1 MVSWNRLS
9 PTVVGRLFPPS
20 GKCETL
26 VMFNVLCRDNLS
38 IAGIKLLQET
48 PGLNVIVNN
57 EKADKLGA
65 AGIRE
70 LLREVDGVIIRS
82 DTKMTPEILKDQPR
96 LKIIVRAGVGVDNI
110 DLDAATRA
118 GIVVMNTPAGNTT
131 STAEHA
137 VTMMMALS
145 RYIAPADASMKS
157 GKWDKKSFTGTQLA
171 GKTLA
176 VIGLGRIGQSVARRA
191 IGLEMKVVGYDPFLS
206 IEKAAEQGITL
217 YRDIDELLPLCDY
230 LTVHTPGG
238 AETKSLISSDR
249 IAKMRK
255 GVRLINCARGGII
268 DETALADALDSGHV
282 AGAALDVFETEP
294 LPADSR
300 LLKTKNLLTTPHL
313 GASTEEAQES
323 VAIEAAEIISGFLI
337 RNEVRH
343 AVNMAPITST
353 EMADMK
359 AYLDLGRRLGLL
371 LAQQNKSTG
380 IKSAVVNYRGEAAT
394 KKTKLI
400 TNAFA
405 CGLLESALDESVN
418 IVNAELLARERG
430 IEITETTSTEPSD
443 FHTMVQA
450 IVNTDS
456 GELTASGTIFGKQFL
471 RLVRLGKFTIDGYL
485 DGTMLIYRHR
495 DVPGLIGYIGQ
506 ICGRHQVNIAHMALG
521 RLQNMP
527 GGDSVAI
534 LNLDNEPSN
543 AVIEEIKKHPEVTGV
558 EVVKLPKAGAP
569 LPWLVSK

>member
-1 MVSWNRLS
+1 
-9 PTVVGRLFPPS
+9 
-20 GKCETL
+20 
-26 VMFNVLCRDNLS
+26 MFNVLCRDNLS
-38 IAGIKLLQET
+38 VAGINLLQQT
-48 PGLNVIVNN
+48 AGLNVIVNN

-70 LLREVDGVIIRS
+70 LLREADGVIIRS

-145 RYIAPADASMKS
+145 RSIAPADASMKS

-176 VIGLGRIGQSVARRA
+176 VVGLGRIGQSVARRA

-238 AETKSLISSDR
+238 AETKSLISADR

-323 VAIEAAEIISGFLI
+323 VAIEAAEIVSGFLI
-337 RNEVRH
+337 RNEIRH
-343 AVNMAPITST
+343 AVNMAPITAT

-359 AYLDLGRRLGLL
+359 AYLDLGRRLGML

-380 IKSAVVNYRGEAAT
+380 VQSAVINYRGEAAT

-405 CGLLESALDESVN
+405 CGLLESAMDESVN

-430 IEITETTSTEPSD
+430 IEIIETTSTEPSD

-450 IVNTDS
+450 VVKTDN

-471 RLVRLGKFTIDGYL
+471 RLVRLGKFSIDAYL

-521 RLQNMP
+521 RLHDAP

-534 LNLDNEPSN
+534 LNLDSEPSN
-543 AVIEEIKKHPEVTGV
+543 EVIEEIKKHPEVTGV
-558 EVVKLPKAGAP
+558 EVVNLPKAGTP